1 MVSSK
6 SLKSTSDNLLF
17 FSVNVTALL
26 FFLLTNVVTL
36 AKVDLSTLA
45 SVTCF

>member
-17 FSVNVTALL
+17 FSANVIVLL
-26 FFLLTNVVTL
+26 LFLLTNVATP

-45 SVTCF
+45 GVA